1 MDDKYSA
8 KTITG
13 TNWVRYDIH
22 IYAKKNARL
31 ILCFHVGTGKNVYI
45 VLSGSPRQSSMA
57 LAGGL
62 RGNRKGLYRLHLAC
76 LWWSSRLYS
85 CWASSLYLWTRVSRE
100 HRRSCTH
107 TQILYTSTDTGD
119 ISDMGYSI
127 YRRHWLDRMHLII
140 GVFLTP
146 GGESVQEFRAVLG
159 GRGTVKLFSAVR
171 MFVHRLREFVLPP
184 NYLRVA
190 RFDFYRCSHK
200 I

>member
-1 MDDKYSA
+1 M
-8 KTITG
+8 
-13 TNWVRYDIH
+13 
-22 IYAKKNARL
+22 IYIFMPKKKNARL

-107 TQILYTSTDTGD
+107 TDTVHFN
-119 ISDMGYSI
+119 
-127 YRRHWLDRMHLII
+127 RHWRHFRHGLQYLQKTLTWSHALDNRGVSDPWGGVSAGVQSCPRWERNRQII
-140 GVFLTP
+140 QCCENVCTSP
-146 GGESVQEFRAVLG
+146 
-159 GRGTVKLFSAVR
+159 
-171 MFVHRLREFVLPP
+171 
-184 NYLRVA
+184 
-190 RFDFYRCSHK
+190 
-200 I
+200 

>member
-1 MDDKYSA
+1 M
-8 KTITG
+8 
-13 TNWVRYDIH
+13 
-22 IYAKKNARL
+22 
-31 ILCFHVGTGKNVYI
+31 
-45 VLSGSPRQSSMA
+45 
-57 LAGGL
+57 
-62 RGNRKGLYRLHLAC
+62 
-76 LWWSSRLYS
+76 
-85 CWASSLYLWTRVSRE
+85 
-100 HRRSCTH
+100 
-107 TQILYTSTDTGD
+107 
-119 ISDMGYSI
+119 
-127 YRRHWLDRMHLII
+127 II

>member
-1 MDDKYSA
+1 MDDRYSA

-22 IYAKKNARL
+22 IYAKKKNARL

-107 TQILYTSTDTGD
+107 TDTVHFN
-119 ISDMGYSI
+119 
-127 YRRHWLDRMHLII
+127 RHWRHFRHGLQYLQKTLTWSHALDNRGVSDPWGGSQCRSSELSSVGEEPSNYSVLWECLYIALESLFCLRII
-140 GVFLTP
+140 
-146 GGESVQEFRAVLG
+146 
-159 GRGTVKLFSAVR
+159 
-171 MFVHRLREFVLPP
+171 
-184 NYLRVA
+184 
-190 RFDFYRCSHK
+190 
-200 I
+200 

>member
-1 MDDKYSA
+1 MDDRYSA

-13 TNWVRYDIH
+13 TNGVRYDIH

-107 TQILYTSTDTGD
+107 TDTVHFN
-119 ISDMGYSI
+119 
-127 YRRHWLDRMHLII
+127 RHWRHFRHGLQYLQKTLTWSHALDNR
-140 GVFLTP
+140 GVSDP
-146 GGESVQEFRAVLG
+146 WGESVQEFRAVLG

>member
-1 MDDKYSA
+1 MIYIFMP
-8 KTITG
+8 KT
-13 TNWVRYDIH
+13 
-22 IYAKKNARL
+22 KKNARL
-31 ILCFHVGTGKNVYI
+31 ISCFHVGTGKNVYI

-107 TQILYTSTDTGD
+107 TDTVHFN
-119 ISDMGYSI
+119 
-127 YRRHWLDRMHLII
+127 RHWRHFRHGLQYLQKTLTWSHALDNR
-140 GVFLTP
+140 GVSDP
-146 GGESVQEFRAVLG
+146 WGESVQEFRAVLG